1 MTIKLGI
8 VMDPIQSVNTK
19 KDSTY
24 AMMRAA
30 SAKGWKIFY
39 MEQKD
44 LSLDQGIPTAK
55 MQELHLLEGEE
66 NWYRLDSVIET
77 PMAELDVLLLRKDPP
92 VDREFIYATYIAE
105 RAEQEGVLVV
115 NRPHSLRDCNEKVYA
130 TAFPQCCPPVLISR
144 DVKKLRAFVDE
155 HQHVIFKP
163 LDGMGGT
170 SIFNVKAGDPNLGVI
185 LEVLND
191 FGKNQVMV
199 QRYIPEI
206 KQGDKRILIIDGKPV
221 DYALAR
227 IPSEGEHRGN
237 LAAGGRGEAQ
247 PLSDRDRW
255 IVSQIADDLVARG
268 LIFVGIDV
276 IGDYLTEINVTSP
289 TCIQEINRAYGLDIA
304 GDLMNVIEQ
313 KLSQKQ
319 H

>member
-1 MTIKLGI
+1 MAIKLGI
-8 VMDPIQSVNTK
+8 VMDPITTVNTK

-30 SAKGWKIFY
+30 EAKGWEIFY

-44 LSLDQGIPTAK
+44 LALIQGEAFASMQHLTLKDDPLDWY
-55 MQELHLLEGEE
+55 ELNAAEE
-66 NWYRLDSVIET
+66 RKLSD
-77 PMAELDVLLLRKDPP
+77 LDVLLMRKDPP
-92 VDREFIYATYIAE
+92 VDSEFIYATYIVE
-105 RAEQEGVLVV
+105 RAEEQGLLIV
-115 NRPHSLRDCNEKVYA
+115 NKPQSLRDCNEKVFA
-130 TAFPQCCPPVLISR
+130 TAYPQCCPPVLISR
-144 DVKKLRAFVDE
+144 DISKLRAFVDE

-163 LDGMGGT
+163 LDGMGGA

-185 LEVLND
+185 LETLNN
-191 FGKNQVMV
+191 FGETQVMA

-206 KQGDKRILIIDGKPV
+206 SKGDKRILIIDGKPV

-227 IPSEGEHRGN
+227 IPSKGEHRGN
-237 LAAGGRGEAQ
+237 LAAGGRGEAL

-255 IVSQIADDLVARG
+255 IVSQISDDLVKRG

-289 TCIQEINRAYGLDIA
+289 TCIQEINRAFNLDIA
-304 GDLMNVIEQ
+304 GDLMNVIEK
-313 KLSQKQ
+313 KLAG
-319 H
+319 

>member
-1 MTIKLGI
+1 
-8 VMDPIQSVNTK
+8 MDPIQSVNTK

-191 FGKNQVMV
+191 FGTNQVMV

>member
-8 VMDPIQSVNTK
+8 VMDSITTVNTK

-24 AMMRAA
+24 AMMIAA
-30 SAKGWKIFY
+30 ADKGWEIYY

-44 LSLDQGIPTAK
+44 LSLIQGEAFAS
-55 MQELHLLEGEE
+55 MQQVTLKNHPIEWYGLAPQEE
-66 NWYRLDSVIET
+66 RKLSDLN
-77 PMAELDVLLLRKDPP
+77 VLLMRKDPP
-92 VDREFIYATYIAE
+92 VDSEFIYATYIAE
-105 RAEQEGVLVV
+105 RAEEQGLLVV
-115 NRPHSLRDCNEKVYA
+115 NKPQSLRDCNEKVFA
-130 TAFPQCCPPVLISR
+130 TAYPQCCPPVLISR
-144 DVKKLRAFVDE
+144 DPSKLRAFVDE
-155 HQHVIFKP
+155 HKHVIFKP

-185 LEVLND
+185 LETLNN
-191 FGKNQVMV
+191 FGETQVMA

-206 KQGDKRILIIDGKPV
+206 SKGDKRILIIDGKPI

-227 IPSEGEHRGN
+227 IPSKGEHRGN
-237 LAAGGRGEAQ
+237 LAAGGRGEAL

-255 IVSQIADDLVARG
+255 IVSQIADDLKKRG

-289 TCIQEINRAYGLDIA
+289 TCIQEINRAYDLDIA
-304 GDLMNVIEQ
+304 GELMNVIEK
-313 KLSQKQ
+313 KLAS
-319 H
+319 

>member
-1 MTIKLGI
+1 
-8 VMDPIQSVNTK
+8 MDPIQSVNTK

-191 FGKNQVMV
+191 FGANQVMV

>member
-1 MTIKLGI
+1 
-8 VMDPIQSVNTK
+8 MDPIQSVNTK

-55 MQELHLLEGEE
+55 MQELHLLADEE
-66 NWYRLDSVIET
+66 NWYQLDSVIET

-255 IVSQIADDLVARG
+255 IVSQIADDLVTRG

>member
-1 MTIKLGI
+1 
-8 VMDPIQSVNTK
+8 MDPIQSVNTK

-30 SAKGWKIFY
+30 HAKGWDLFI

-44 LSLDQGIPTAK
+44 LSLDQGVPMANL
-55 MQELHLLEGEE
+55 QRLHLVDDGADWYELEP
-66 NWYRLDSVIET
+66 SKET
-77 PMAELDVLLLRKDPP
+77 AMAELDVLLLRKDPP
-92 VDREFIYATYIAE
+92 VDSEFIYATYIAE
-105 RAEQEGVLVV
+105 RAEQLGVLVV
-115 NRPHSLRDCNEKVYA
+115 NRPNSLRDCNEKFYA

-144 DVKKLRAFVDE
+144 DVKKLRAFVKE

-185 LEVLND
+185 LETLNN
-191 FGKNQVMV
+191 FGETQVMA
-199 QRYIPEI
+199 QRFIPEI
-206 KQGDKRILIIDGKPV
+206 KQGDKRILIIDGKPI

-237 LAAGGRGEAQ
+237 LAAGGTGQAL
-247 PLSDRDRW
+247 PLSERDRW

-289 TCIQEINRAYGLDIA
+289 TCLREIEAESGLDIA
-304 GDLMNVIEQ
+304 GQLLDVVQ
-313 KLSQKQ
+313 AHVAKGSAT
-319 H
+319 